1 VPNASVSWKINL
13 KPSKSMN
20 EHDHLSPQ
28 EKNIKLLVQVNA
40 YLETLGRD
48 PIPMGNQ
55 TIANSVLARQ
65 LQQLQQEYQATK
77 P

>member
-1 VPNASVSWKINL
+1 MS
-13 KPSKSMN
+13 

-48 PIPMGNQ
+48 PIQVSNQ
-55 TIANSVLARQ
+55 TIANSVLTRQ
-65 LQQLQQEYQATK
+65 LAELQAEYRATK

>member
-1 VPNASVSWKINL
+1 
-13 KPSKSMN
+13 MN
-20 EHDHLSPQ
+20 EEQHLSPQ
-28 EKNIKLLVQVNA
+28 ERNLKLLVQVNV
-40 YLETLGRD
+40 YLEMLGRD

-65 LQQLQQEYQATK
+65 LAELQQEYRATK